1 LTFDVEV
8 RSAAARNVA
17 GADLLATAG
26 HTLHFEIGAG
36 QPIEFVDVVV
46 GPIDP
51 LANNPSFPISFH
63 LAKTG
68 AEDPDRAMPL
78 LSTTMTGSFEPVM
91 EPIPAVSQWGL
102 VVLTLLTLTAG
113 TLVFSRRR
121 IAAA

>member
-1 LTFDVEV
+1 MTFHVEI
-8 RSAAARNVA
+8 RPAAARSVA
-17 GADLLATAG
+17 GADLDTAG

-36 QPIEFVDVVV
+36 QPIEFSDVVV

-51 LANNPSFPISFH
+51 MASVPTFPISFFVV
-63 LAKTG
+63 KTG
-68 AEDPDRAMPL
+68 AEDPDRAVPL
-78 LSTTMTGSFEPVM
+78 LSTTMTGSFEPFM
-91 EPIPAVSQWGL
+91 APIPAISQWGL